1 MSDLIGGGG
10 ESLSSGPEPVEYW
23 LAKDQA
29 AHDRF
34 SEMTEVQYKL
44 GLDSDTN
51 GNLSGQQSY
60 ETPSANLIRLGGH
73 LRRLTGR

>member
-1 MSDLIGGGG
+1 MSDLTGGGG
-10 ESLSSGPEPVEYW
+10 ESIPSGPEPVEYW

-34 SEMTEVQYKL
+34 SEMTEGL
-44 GLDSDTN
+44 GLDSELVH
-51 GNLSGQQSY
+51 GNLSGQQSD
-60 ETPSANLIRLGGH
+60 ETPSANLLRLGGH